1 MRESAEDGEV
11 IGEALQRETFI
22 KVRWEWLTFLAAQ
35 IGLTAVFIVVVMFHT
50 ARLDV
55 DIVKSSNISELFALG
70 NNNWSKSLNDEH
82 GSLKSSGINTK
93 FHKDLRGR
101 LIREDG
107 VWSLEVEEAQKLGP
121 KVPT

>member
-11 IGEALQRETFI
+11 VGKALERETFI
-22 KVRWEWLTFLAAQ
+22 KVRWEWLTFLAVQ
-35 IGLTAVFIVVVMFHT
+35 ICFTSVFLIVVMVHT

-70 NNNWSKSLNDEH
+70 NDNWGKSQTDEQKPLNP
-82 GSLKSSGINTK
+82 SGINTK
-93 FHKDLRGR
+93 IHKGLRGH

-107 VWSLEVEEAQKLGP
+107 VWRLDVEEIQKLDP
-121 KVPT
+121 KAHR